1 MHIRN
6 LKAVMLMEG
15 EYSRLGRKKQQLF
28 TLECEMSP
36 HMGEHLVPRWPCFGR
51 PETLEQEESLAKLV
65 GEAIRV
71 TA

>member
-1 MHIRN
+1 
-6 LKAVMLMEG
+6 MLMEG
-15 EYSRLGRKKQQLF
+15 EYSRLGRKKQQLVK
-28 TLECEMSP
+28 LECEMSP

-51 PETLEQEESLAKLV
+51 LETLEQEESLAKLV